1 MKYAV
6 IGAGAMGYRYGILLQ
21 ERGGFPV
28 DFVDTWTPNL
38 QKVHAQG
45 GVQVS
50 RDGEGRHLVP
60 AHVYTPEEY
69 SGDPDVWIVFVKQM
83 QLAGVLERCAPLFRP
98 HQRVFS
104 AMNGIGH
111 VEKLLRYFSPERVSA
126 GTAMVA
132 TVLNGPGDVDFI
144 GKPRSG
150 YTHIAN
156 YTGKVD
162 DSLRALS
169 SDLDAAG
176 LGPIVNEEFMGTLLS
191 KVVFNSVVN
200 TLCTLFEIRMGE
212 FVQYSG
218 ALDMA
223 RQLLD
228 EAYDAIDRAG
238 IRMIATRQEE
248 VTAVEHVSR
257 DLNPRHYPSMYQD
270 MHKGRPTEVEYINGY
285 IARLGRAHDYVCRT
299 HEFLIN
305 EVHLAETTRGITPAY
320 FEKSKS
326 EPKVAAA
333 AAA

>member
-28 DFVDTWTPNL
+28 DFIDTWTPNIEA
-38 QKVHAQG
+38 VRAQG
-45 GVQVS
+45 GVWVS
-50 RDGEGRHLVP
+50 RDGEGRHKVP
-60 AHVYTPEEY
+60 VRISTPEDY
-69 SGDPDVWIVFVKQM
+69 AGDPDVWVVFVKQM

-104 AMNGIGH
+104 AMNGMGH
-111 VEKLLRYFSPERVSA
+111 VEKLRQYFPDDHVSA

-150 YTHIAN
+150 YTHLAN
-156 YTGKVD
+156 FTGKSD
-162 DSLRALS
+162 DSLRALA
-169 SDLDAAG
+169 SDLERAG
-176 LGPIVNEEFMGTLLS
+176 LGPIVNEEFLGTLLS

-212 FVQYSG
+212 FIQYSG

-257 DLNPRHYPSMYQD
+257 DLNPLHYPSMYQD
-270 MHKGRPTEVEYINGY
+270 LHKNRPTEVEYINGY

-299 HEFLIN
+299 HEFLIH
-305 EVHLAETTRGITPAY
+305 EVHLAETARGVEPAH
-320 FEKSKS
+320 FE
-326 EPKVAAA
+326 EPEPTLAAA
-333 AAA
+333 LA